1 MMTRETFNPDW
12 LALREAADHRSRA
25 TTLVSLLRDEW
36 QARGWT
42 RLLDLGSGTG
52 SNLRYLAPR
61 LPGGQDWTL
70 IDHDAELLARLDVP
84 HGDYT
89 VTRVL
94 GDLDDHGLAA
104 IEQTNLVTCSALLD
118 LVTED
123 WLRRLVH
130 ACRAAS
136 CGVYLALSY
145 DGVMRWSQVR
155 SDGSDDPDDAMIR
168 EAVNAHQRRERGPAT
183 ALGPAGSAVA
193 ETLFAAAGYRTWLMP
208 SPWQLGP
215 DDAELA
221 LALID
226 GWEHAAIDL
235 GAPADRTRRVRAWA
249 ARRRRTTTE
258 EFSLTVGHQDLL
270 ALPGAEG

>member
-1 MMTRETFNPDW
+1 MTSEAFSPDW

-25 TTLVSLLRDEW
+25 TKLVSLLRDEW
-36 QARGWT
+36 LARGWT
-42 RLLDLGSGTG
+42 RILDLGSGTG

-70 IDHDAELLARLDVP
+70 LDHDAELLARLDVP
-84 HGDYT
+84 PAGHT
-89 VTRVL
+89 VIRML
-94 GDLDDHGLAA
+94 GDLNDRGLAA
-104 IEQTNLVTCSALLD
+104 VGQTDLVTCSALLD

-123 WLRRLVH
+123 WLGRLVG

-136 CGVYLALSY
+136 CGAYFALSY
-145 DGVMRWSQVR
+145 DGVMRWSHDGR
-155 SDGSDDPDDAMIR
+155 DGSDDPDDAMIR
-168 EAVNAHQRRERGPAT
+168 EAVNAHQQRERGSAT
-183 ALGPAGSAVA
+183 ALGPTASAVA

-221 LALID
+221 LGLID
-226 GWEHAAIDL
+226 GWEHAALDL
-235 GAPADRTRRVRAWA
+235 GAPADTTLRVRAWA
-249 ARRRRTTTE
+249 ERRRRTTTG

-270 ALPGAEG
+270 ALPAAEG

>member
-1 MMTRETFNPDW
+1 MTREAFSPDW
-12 LALREAADHRSRA
+12 LALRERADHRSRA

-84 HGDYT
+84 QEDHT
-89 VTRVL
+89 VSTVL

-104 IEQTNLVTCSALLD
+104 VGQTDLVTCSALLD
-118 LVTED
+118 LVAED
-123 WLRRLVH
+123 WLCRLVH

-136 CGVYLALSY
+136 CGAYFVLSY
-145 DGVMRWSQVR
+145 DGVMRWSDSGR
-155 SDGSDDPDDAMIR
+155 DGSDDPDDVMIR
-168 EAVNAHQRRERGPAT
+168 EAVNAHQQRERGPAT
-183 ALGPAGSAVA
+183 ALGPTASAVA
-193 ETLFAAAGYRTWLMP
+193 ETVFAAARYRTWLMP

-215 DDAELA
+215 DDAELV

-226 GWEHAAIDL
+226 GWEHAALDL
-235 GAPADRTRRVRAWA
+235 GARPDRTRRVRAWA
-249 ARRRRTTTE
+249 ARRRRTTTG
-258 EFSLTVGHQDLL
+258 EFLLTVGHQDLL